1 MKPSLIVHG
10 GAWDWSDDKDSAI
23 LAAMQEATRIGWQLL
38 QAGSSAMDAVE
49 KAVNYLEDH
58 PLFDAGTGSHLNA
71 NGIVEMD
78 ALLINGDGPDFGAV
92 AAVTQIQHPINLA
105 RHVLEN
111 TRHNFFVGAGADELA
126 QRLGLPIIANEMLV
140 TEAERDFFNRSKTAT
155 GPDTV
160 GAVAIDHTGSIA
172 VATST
177 GGTPHKPAGRVG
189 DSPMFGA
196 GGYAD
201 SRFGGAGATGYGEQS
216 MRLLLSKAVVDQIA
230 SGKSAQAAAEA
241 AISQSKQLIDD
252 LKVGVIAIDS
262 QGRIG
267 AAHSTAKIAL
277 GWVDEHGQIQV
288 RVKLPPVGEAG

>member
-10 GAWDWSDDKDSAI
+10 GAWDWSDDKDSPI

-92 AAVTQIQHPINLA
+92 AAVTQIQHPITLA

-277 GWVDEHGQIQV
+277 SWVDEHGQIQV